1 MLEKNKLYLSNYVIV
16 MTTDGH
22 KAEIKY
28 KLKITFR
35 DFVLTEAIYFEHLI
49 VSTFMSCFTV

>member
-1 MLEKNKLYLSNYVIV
+1 

-22 KAEIKY
+22 YAETEY

-35 DFVLTEAIYFEHLI
+35 DFVLKEAIYFEHLI
-49 VSTFMSCFTV
+49 V